1 MNTSPLALLA
11 AAFLVLCALT
21 LIALGLWLD
30 RSRGRRRCPR
40 CWYAMDG
47 AKPADSPALTCPE
60 CGRRIKNDRD
70 LLRTRR
76 RWWVVA
82 ASLPLLASATFIIA
96 RARIW
101 ALPWEHSIP
110 TPALLALAKPEPP
123 PAGISSKDPTAR
135 TLFNLSDLTFSA
147 RLTQEV
153 WRRLHDNAI
162 PQAPAERFLTRVLK
176 DVSPSHWIWLP
187 KRWAKGTPI
196 PAWMSDPANPRLGL
210 ESVHPT
216 SPDRRQT
223 RESYTSGSSYR
234 WEIPPDLIANNTIP
248 IDLDYV
254 VNDALSLTKRT
265 YFKAPKL
272 VDLPDLF
279 TPRTG
284 IDHHVAAALDP
295 RLLDDASALTLRVDD
310 RASSPDWSAITCVLG
325 FSVEIRLNDT
335 ILARGGGGAEIDR
348 PVMKD
353 WREIPLEWTT
363 DGPALARRHPT
374 ELSIL
379 FTSDWSRAEVE
390 LRANPLAEA
399 GDKAWLGSVRVPL
412 PFRAD

>member
-1 MNTSPLALLA
+1 MNTNPLALLA
-11 AAFLVLCALT
+11 ASFLLLCALA
-21 LIALGLWLD
+21 LISLGLWLD
-30 RSRGRRRCPR
+30 RSRGRRRCPG
-40 CWYAMDG
+40 CWYALEG
-47 AKPADSPALTCPE
+47 AKPSESSPLTCPE
-60 CGRRIKNDRD
+60 CGRIIKNERA

-76 RWWVVA
+76 RWWIVA
-82 ASLPLLASATFIIA
+82 AGLPLLASATFIIA

-135 TLFNLSDLTFSA
+135 TLLNLSDLTFSE

-153 WRRLHDNAI
+153 WRRLHDNTI
-162 PQAPAERFLTRVLK
+162 PDAPAHRFLTRVLK
-176 DVSPSHWIWLP
+176 DVSPSGWIWLP
-187 KRWAKGTPI
+187 KRWAKGTPV
-196 PAWMSDPANPRLGL
+196 PAWMHDPANPRLGL
-210 ESVHPT
+210 ESIRPT

-234 WEIPPDLIANNTIP
+234 WEIPPDLIANNAIP
-248 IDLDYV
+248 IDLEYV

-265 YFKAPKL
+265 YLKAPAL

-279 TPRTG
+279 QPLRD

-295 RLLDDASALTLRVDD
+295 RLLDEGSSLTLRVDD
-310 RASSPDWSAITCVLG
+310 RAQTHDWSAISCVLG
-325 FSVEIRLNDT
+325 FAVEVRLNDT

-353 WREIPLEWTT
+353 WREIPLVWTPA
-363 DGPALARRHPT
+363 GLALAREHPSD
-374 ELSIL
+374 LSIL
-379 FTSDWSRAEVE
+379 ISSDWSRAEVE

-399 GDKAWLGSVRVPL
+399 GDKAWLGSIRVPL
-412 PFRAD
+412 PFRAE